1 MTVATV
7 SFMVESGE
15 ETFVTFWN
23 VPVVHWESQGF
34 FFSGVGCASCKTM
47 CQINKASYWEGIGG
61 LVRHDSSSSGAVI
74 KSVACLEVS
83 VTLFILIF
91 QSQRS
96 VQWVFKEELAR
107 DRNLLVSV
115 VFGKCVFPFIIFIFS
130 SHSLLKHLAVL

>member
-1 MTVATV
+1 M
-7 SFMVESGE
+7 
-15 ETFVTFWN
+15 
-23 VPVVHWESQGF
+23 
-34 FFSGVGCASCKTM
+34 
-47 CQINKASYWEGIGG
+47 
-61 LVRHDSSSSGAVI
+61 RHDSSSSGAVI

-115 VFGKCVFPFIIFIFS
+115 VFGKCVFPFVIFIFS
-130 SHSLLKHLAVL
+130 SHSLLKHIAVL